1 MWYNSMMRWLLRSPL
16 YFVVGKNMMLMTYK
30 GRKSGK
36 GYTIPM
42 NYLEIGDVLYTIS
55 SRERVWWRNMRGSA
69 DVTLRLR
76 GGNIPARA
84 EAIEDQAE
92 VTNILFRCL
101 KKAPQLTKYMN
112 IQIDADGSPNFED
125 VVSLAQE
132 KVIVSSK
139 LEHG

>member
-76 GGNIPARA
+76 GRNIPARA

>member
-69 DVTLRLR
+69 DVTLRLKGR
-76 GGNIPARA
+76 NIPARA

>member
-1 MWYNSMMRWLLRSPL
+1 MWYNSMMRWLLRSAL

-69 DVTLRLR
+69 DVTLRLKGR
-76 GGNIPARA
+76 NIPARA